1 MADILISVRG
11 EAERRVSPEVA
22 IVSAAASADGPE
34 RTAVVARATA
44 TIAPLRTRLEELTRA
59 GVVSSWSSGS
69 VSTWSD
75 RPWTPAGNQL
85 APVHHATIDLLATFD
100 DFVALAEWVALLSDD
115 AGMRVSNVEWQ
126 LSPATRAT
134 IEREVATSA
143 VGVAVARASAYATAL
158 GHGAVEPVE
167 IADVGL
173 LSGADTPPAAPM
185 FARAAT
191 MSADASS
198 GGVELRPAEIVVTA
212 AVEAR
217 FRAR

>member
-11 EAERRVSPEVA
+11 EAERRVAPEVA
-22 IVSAAASADGPE
+22 IVSAAAAADGPE
-34 RTAVVARATA
+34 RTAVVSRVTT
-44 TIAPLRTRLEELTRA
+44 TIATLRTRLEELTRA
-59 GVVSSWSSGS
+59 GVVSNWSSGS

-75 RPWTPAGNQL
+75 RPWNPDGKQL
-85 APVHHATIDLLATFD
+85 APVHHATIDLFATFD
-100 DFVALAEWVALLSDD
+100 DFVALSEWVGLLSDD
-115 AGMRVSNVEWQ
+115 DGMRVSTVEWQ

-143 VGVAVARASAYATAL
+143 VGVAVARASAYAAAL
-158 GHGAVEPVE
+158 GHGSIEPVE
-167 IADVGL
+167 LADVGL
-173 LSGADTPPAAPM
+173 LSGADAPPAAPM

-191 MSADASS
+191 MSADAAS
-198 GGVELRPAEIVVTA
+198 GGIALRPGDIVVTA

>member
-11 EAERRVSPEVA
+11 EAERRVAPEVA
-22 IVSAAASADGPE
+22 IVRAAAAADGPE

-59 GVVSSWSSGS
+59 GVVSNWSSGS

-75 RPWTPAGNQL
+75 RPWNPDGNQL
-85 APVHHATIDLLATFD
+85 APVHHATIDLSATFD
-100 DFVALAEWVALLSDD
+100 DFVALAEWVSLLSDD
-115 AGMRVSNVEWQ
+115 GGMRVSNVEWQ

-143 VGVAVARASAYATAL
+143 VGVAATRASAYAAAL

-173 LSGADTPPAAPM
+173 LSGTDPQPGTPM
-185 FARAAT
+185 FARAAA
-191 MSADASS
+191 MSADTSS
-198 GGVELRPAEIVVTA
+198 GGIELRPDEIVVTA

-217 FRAR
+217 FRTH

>member
-22 IVSAAASADGPE
+22 IVSAAATADGPE
-34 RTAVVARATA
+34 RTDVVSRVTA
-44 TIAPLRTRLEELTRA
+44 TVAPLRTRLEELTRA
-59 GVVSSWSSGS
+59 GTVSDWSSGS
-69 VSTWSD
+69 VSTWSE
-75 RPWTPAGNQL
+75 RPWNAEGNQL
-85 APVHHATIDLLATFD
+85 APVHHATIDLRATFD
-100 DFVALAEWVALLSDD
+100 DFVALAEWVSRLADD
-115 AGMRVSNVEWQ
+115 EGMRVSNIEWQ

-134 IEREVATSA
+134 VERDVATSA

-158 GHGAVEPVE
+158 GRASVEPVE
-167 IADVGL
+167 IADIGL
-173 LSGADTPPAAPM
+173 LHGADAPPSAPL

-217 FRAR
+217 FRAL